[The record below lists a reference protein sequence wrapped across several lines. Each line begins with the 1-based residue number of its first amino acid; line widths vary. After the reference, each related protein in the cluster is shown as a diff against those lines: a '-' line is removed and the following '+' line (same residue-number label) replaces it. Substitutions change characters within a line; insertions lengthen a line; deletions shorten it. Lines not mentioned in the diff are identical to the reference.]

1 MRKDLFEDLYTLE
14 EQHWWHI
21 SKRRGVENY
30 IQDYLKKKDAK
41 ILDVGCGT
49 GKNLEQLKKFGQI
62 YGLDSSSEAI
72 KFCKKRGLKNIRLGK
87 ADDMP
92 FQQNSFDLIT
102 LLDVLEHT
110 DDNKTLREAYR
121 VLKKD
126 GLLMLTVPALP
137 WLWSEW
143 DKILHHKRRYNKYG
157 IISLLNNNNFNV
169 IKATYLYS
177 FLVFPALIIRK
188 IKQSLFRK
196 KEYSSDFQLSN
207 PLLNRIMGYV
217 SNIEFKLAKKITI
230 PIGTTI
236 LVIAKK

>member
-1 MRKDLFEDLYTLE
+1 MRKDLYKDLYSLE
-14 EQHWWHI
+14 GQHWWHI
-21 SKRRGVENY
+21 SKRRVVTSC
-30 IQDYLKKKDAK
+30 IQYYLKKRDAK

-49 GKNLEQLKKFGQI
+49 GKNLEQLKKFGKV
-62 YGLDSSSEAI
+62 YGLDGSSEAI
-72 KFCKKRGLKNIRLGK
+72 KFCKKRGLENLELGK
-87 ADDMP
+87 AEDMP

-110 DDNKTLREAYR
+110 DDNKTLQEVYR
-121 VLKKD
+121 ILKKD
-126 GLLMLTVPALP
+126 GLLILTVPALS

-143 DKILHHKRRYNKYG
+143 DKILNHRRRYNKYG
-157 IISLLNNNNFNV
+157 IISLLNKNKFNV

-188 IKQSLFRK
+188 MKQSLFRK